1 MSKDN
6 SGLSQVRKIDNAHLW
21 MPFVT
26 TIFLV
31 ALIALLVWFFRG
43 GSFRLYAS
51 VFFLY
56 YHFTHQIWLSVIL
69 IGITQNVIFLP
80 LRFISLKLSLS
91 LKDFEDELE
100 KMNSEKDQ
108 YFLFSQKVKGGN
120 VAVIFY
126 IFNFVLNA
134 LAFFS
139 AGRIFLL
146 DFYSQKLD
154 PKYLYNA
161 IPYPDYPLLGTNF
174 RFPFFKITS
183 TTALDW
189 FTIFRF
195 WLIFLAVFV
204 AFRVLWRLF
213 RFLFKKNK
221 KILSLRINYNR
232 LLLKVGGIGGT
243 LFLLSLFIFRHLP
256 SSFEG
261 LMLLAD
267 LTRANSTM
275 NLITAVGTFLT
286 TLHAGY
292 IRHNLS
298 AKQARRENIP
308 DDIIDRVFRQRMK
321 QSFQNALILGI
332 GAYGITS
339 QIPSAFELS
348 VATFEVLYILS
359 PYTFDLLLR
368 RPAKINPP
376 PVSSEITA

>member
-26 TIFLV
+26 TVFLV
-31 ALIALLVWFFRG
+31 ALIALFIWFFRG

-69 IGITQNVIFLP
+69 IGITQNIIFLP

-108 YFLFSQKVKGGN
+108 YFLFSQKVKTGN
-120 VAVIFY
+120 IAVLFY
-126 IFNFVLNA
+126 IFNFVINA

-139 AGRIFLL
+139 AGRIFLI
-146 DFYSQKLD
+146 DFYTKKLD
-154 PKYLYNA
+154 PKFLYQS
-161 IPYPDYPLLGTNF
+161 IPYPDYPLLGTDF
-174 RFPFFKITS
+174 RFPFFKVTS

-189 FTIFRF
+189 STIFRF
-195 WLIFLAVFV
+195 WLIFIAIFV
-204 AFRVLWRLF
+204 LFRVLWRLF

-221 KILSLRINYNR
+221 KILSIRINYNR
-232 LLLKVGGIGGT
+232 LLLKVGGVGGT
-243 LFLLSLFIFRHLP
+243 LFLLSLFVLRHLP
-256 SSFEG
+256 TSFQG

-267 LTRANSTM
+267 LTRPNPTM
-275 NLITAVGTFLT
+275 NLITAIGTFLT

-292 IRHNLS
+292 IRQQLAN
-298 AKQARRENIP
+298 KQAKKENIP
-308 DDIIDRVFRQRMK
+308 DDVISRVFRQKMK
-321 QSFQNALILGI
+321 QSFQNALILGA
-332 GAYGITS
+332 GAYFITS

-348 VATFEVLYILS
+348 VAVFEVLYILS
-359 PYTFDLLLR
+359 PYTFDLLLK
-368 RPAKINPP
+368 RPAKINSP
-376 PVSSEITA
+376 PVSAEIAT